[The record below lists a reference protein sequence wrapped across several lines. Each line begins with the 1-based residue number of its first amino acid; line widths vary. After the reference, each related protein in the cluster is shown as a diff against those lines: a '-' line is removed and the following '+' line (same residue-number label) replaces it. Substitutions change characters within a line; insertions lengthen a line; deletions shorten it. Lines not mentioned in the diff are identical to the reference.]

1 MPFSLQTSDAI
12 LTDDLKL
19 LFIVSRAFSSS
30 SALPA
35 TWSGSIKM
43 QRLASLR
50 AIHNFTVKFSLK
62 HELAKWQDGMWDAG
76 NFKDNPCYWELIT
89 VESVG

>member
-1 MPFSLQTSDAI
+1 MQTSDAI

-35 TWSGSIKM
+35 TWSGSIKI

-50 AIHNFTVKFSLK
+50 AIHNTVKFSLK
-62 HELAKWQDGMWDAG
+62 NELAKWQDGIWDAG
-76 NFKDNPCYWELIT
+76 NFKDNPYYWELIT